1 MKKSLSK
8 KQIRTLVLY
17 AVLIAIE
24 AIFCFTPLGSLP
36 LGGPIVATLAMI
48 PVCITGVLLGVR
60 AGTILGFTAGLFS
73 FIVWTFITPGA
84 MSLVF
89 TPFFHMEV
97 GGVNLGGSLWT
108 LVICFVPRILTGT
121 VSGLIYKAMTS
132 KAEDGKKK
140 YFAAALAGVAGS
152 VVNTVGVLGGVAL
165 FLYRDF
171 GLAIQSFYEAGY
183 VTYST
188 VWGFIGFTL
197 LTNSIAEAVVTGL
210 VTPATVPLKKLLD
223 GKVS

>member
-8 KQIRTLVLY
+8 KQIRMLVLY

-36 LGGPIVATLAMI
+36 LGGPIVATLAMV
-48 PVCITGVLLGVR
+48 PVCITGVLLGVE
-60 AGTILGFTAGLFS
+60 AGTVLGFTAGLFS
-73 FIVWTFITPGA
+73 FIYWTLLAPGA

-89 TPFFHMEV
+89 TPFFKMEV
-97 GGVNLGGSLWT
+97 GGQILGGSPWT
-108 LVICFVPRILTGT
+108 LFICFVPRILVGT
-121 VSGLIYKAMTS
+121 VSGLIFKAMTKNAKS
-132 KAEDGKKK
+132 GKIQ
-140 YFAAALAGVAGS
+140 YAAAAVAGIAGS
-152 VVNTVGVLGGVAL
+152 LVNTVGVLGGIAL

-171 GLAIQSFYEAGY
+171 GAAIGAFYAEGY

-210 VTPATVPLKKLLD
+210 VTPATLPLKKLLD
-223 GKVS
+223 GKLS

>member
-8 KQIRTLVLY
+8 KQIRMLVIY

-24 AIFCFTPLGSLP
+24 AIFCFTPLGSIP
-36 LGGPIVATLAMI
+36 LGGPIVATLAMV
-48 PVCITGVLLGVR
+48 PVCITGVLLGPAV
-60 AGTILGFTAGLFS
+60 GSVLGFTAGLFS
-73 FIVWTFITPGA
+73 FIYWTLLAPGP

-89 TPFFHMEV
+89 TPFYKMTIGEQVV
-97 GGVNLGGSLWT
+97 GGSIWT
-108 LVICFVPRILTGT
+108 LFICFVPRILVGT
-121 VSGLIYKAMTS
+121 VSGLIYKAFENRAKS
-132 KAEDGKKK
+132 DKAK
-140 YFAAALAGVAGS
+140 YAGAVLAGVAGS
-152 VVNTVGVLGGVAL
+152 LVNTVGVLGGIAL

-171 GLAIQSFYEAGY
+171 GTAIESFYSAGA

-197 LTNSIAEAVVTGL
+197 LTNSIAEAVVSGL
-210 VTPATVPLKKLLD
+210 VTPATLPLKKLFD

>member
-1 MKKSLSK
+1 MKKPISK
-8 KQIRTLVLY
+8 KQIRMLVLY

-36 LGGPIVATLAMI
+36 LGGPIVATLAMV
-48 PVCITGVLLGVR
+48 PVCITGVLLGVE
-60 AGTILGFTAGLFS
+60 AGTVLGFTAGLFS
-73 FIVWTFITPGA
+73 FIYWTLLAPGA

-89 TPFFHMEV
+89 TPFFKMEV
-97 GGVNLGGSLWT
+97 GGHVLGGSLWT
-108 LVICFVPRILTGT
+108 LVICFVPRILVGT
-121 VSGLIYKAMTS
+121 VSGLIFGAMT
-132 KAEDGKKK
+132 KNAKNDKMK
-140 YFAAALAGVAGS
+140 YAAAALAGVAGS
-152 VVNTVGVLGGVAL
+152 IVNTIGVLGGIAL

-171 GLAIQSFYEAGY
+171 GAAIEAFYAEGY

-210 VTPATVPLKKLLD
+210 VTPATLPLKKLLD